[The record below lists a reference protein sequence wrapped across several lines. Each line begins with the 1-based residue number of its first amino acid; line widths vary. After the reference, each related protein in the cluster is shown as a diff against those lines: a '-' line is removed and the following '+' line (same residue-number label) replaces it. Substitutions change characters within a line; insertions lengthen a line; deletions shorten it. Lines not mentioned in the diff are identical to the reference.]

1 LVRPTFVPFQDER
14 REEGDEE
21 QRLVWMSGWLD
32 WTDKPLGA
40 RVADESIH
48 QAIEACGDFFL
59 TKRSS

>member
-1 LVRPTFVPFQDER
+1 MPFQGER

-21 QRLVWMSGWLD
+21 QRLARMSGWLD

-48 QAIEACGDFFL
+48 QAIDACGDFFL